1 MAGKL
6 TPKQEK
12 FCREYVKDFNGTQ
25 AAIRAGYSEKTAN
38 EQAAQLLAKLSISEF
53 VVDLQKKQN
62 EELEIDAADITLK
75 FLQIR
80 DRCMQ
85 AEPVLDKNGEPTGE
99 FKFDARAAIQA
110 NEMLGKRVGY
120 FEVDN
125 KQKKPDAV
133 VNLAN
138 LTFEELM
145 KLKGHGTK

>member
-1 MAGKL
+1 MDKL
-6 TPKQEK
+6 TPKQEM
-12 FCREYVKDFNGTQ
+12 FCRQFVVDFNGTQ
-25 AAIRAGYSEKTAN
+25 AAIRAGYSKKTAN
-38 EQAAQLLAKLSISEF
+38 RIASENLSKHDICAFIAE
-53 VVDLQKKQN
+53 LQKKVS
-62 EELEIDAADITLK
+62 EELEISATDITEK
-75 FLQIR
+75 FFQIR

-145 KLKGHGTK
+145 KLKGNGGK